1 VQLRCPVCHVDR
13 PGWAFL
19 PHPGGACAQCR
30 GHHYSMQDVVT
41 LLAREREALAALC
54 DRSAAH
60 AARPAR
66 GESCAADFEVWL
78 AAWREGWADAARS
91 LSAAVRLGTIDT
103 RPREGG

>member
-1 VQLRCPVCHVDR
+1 VQLTCPVCHVER

-19 PHPGGACAQCR
+19 PHLGGDSLPTVAPCAQCR
-30 GHHYSMQDVVT
+30 GHHYSMQDV
-41 LLAREREALAALC
+41 LAILAREREALAALC

-66 GESCAADFEVWL
+66 GTPCEADFEVWL

-91 LSAAVRLGTIDT
+91 LGVAVRLGAV
-103 RPREGG
+103 